1 MESPDRTK
9 AAPSGSSEIRS
20 AFLRFFEERGHTIVP
35 SSSLVPAGDPTLLFT
50 NAGMVQFKD
59 VFLGLE
65 KRSYT
70 RAATSQ
76 KCVRAGGKHNDLD
89 NVGFTRRHHT
99 FFEMLG
105 NFSFGDYFKEEA
117 MKYAWEFLTEV
128 LDIPPDR
135 LWVTVFREDD
145 EAEKLWRKI
154 SGIPPSRIIKMGEK
168 DNFWAMGDTG
178 PCGPCSELILDRGEN
193 LACGPSCGIGSCD
206 CDRWL
211 ELWNLVFMQYSRDS
225 EGNLSPLPRP
235 SIDTGMGLERIASVM
250 QGADSNFDTDLFV
263 PIIQKVEE
271 ISGKAAGE
279 DEPVFPYRVIA
290 DHVRACSFLVA
301 DGVVPSNEGRGY
313 VMRRILRRAVRFG
326 RALGITRPFTA
337 ELVSVVGRIMQ
348 DAYPEIL
355 ARGDEIGY
363 VLEAEEIRFTETL
376 EAGSARARE
385 FIEEAKARGE
395 KVLGGEKAFVLYDT
409 FGFPIDLT
417 RDMAREAGMT
427 VDEKGFE
434 NALERQR
441 ERARSSRKAEME
453 EMERISDLLKDVP
466 PTRFCGYSSL
476 EAEVKI
482 LAVLRNGERV
492 RKLSSGEEGV
502 VVFDVSPFYAT
513 AGGQAADQGTLVLPS
528 SPGEEPRLAGVVMDV
543 RKSPSGIYLHTARV
557 SVEALAEGQTLRACV
572 DEERRRGLE
581 THHTATHLLHAA
593 LRKVLGPGALQSGS
607 LVLPSRLRFDFA
619 HGRAVTPEQR
629 REIEKMVNGWVRSDL
644 PVTKEEMKLEE
655 ARAKGAL
662 ALFGEKYGEMV
673 RVVEV
678 PGVSRELCGGTHLE
692 RTGQIGF
699 FKIVSEG
706 AVGAGLRRV
715 EAVAG
720 KAYEDYALE
729 VEDILK
735 GLGERLEVPR
745 AEILSRVDSLLAE
758 VRDLKQQTRKGR
770 TETSGIVAEIV
781 RNSLEVPGAGN
792 KKIAA
797 YRLDNMAPDEM
808 RSLGDDLRE
817 AGISVVILGSGGGD
831 KAHLLVMVREDD
843 SRAGVDART
852 IVRAGAAVLGGG
864 GGGRADLAQA
874 GGKSVERLDEAIA
887 QCARKARD
895 LLEQS
900 LQSNLNRR

>member
-1 MESPDRTK
+1 MKLPNTIESGPTR
-9 AAPSGSSEIRS
+9 SSEIRS
-20 AFLRFFEERGHTIVP
+20 AFLRFFEERGHTVVP

-59 VFLGLE
+59 VFLGIE
-65 KRSYT
+65 KRSYA
-70 RAATSQ
+70 RAVTSQ

-117 MKYAWEFLTEV
+117 MKYAWEFLTGV
-128 LDIPPDR
+128 LELPQNR

-145 EAEKLWRKI
+145 EAERLWRKVAGLP
-154 SGIPPSRIIKMGEK
+154 SSRIVKMGEK

-178 PCGPCSELILDRGEN
+178 PCGPCSELILDRGED
-193 LACGPSCGIGSCD
+193 LACGSSCGIGSCD

-211 ELWNLVFMQYSRDS
+211 ELWNLVFMQYSRDAQ
-225 EGNLSPLPRP
+225 GNLTPLPRP
-235 SIDTGMGLERIASVM
+235 SIDTGMGLERITSVM
-250 QGADSNFDTDLFV
+250 QGADSNFDTDLFI
-263 PIIQKVEE
+263 PIIRKVEE
-271 ISGKAAGE
+271 ISGKKAGE

-290 DHVRACSFLVA
+290 DHVRACSFLA
-301 DGVVPSNEGRGY
+301 SDGVTPSNEGRGY

-326 RALGITRPFTA
+326 RALGISQPFTA
-337 ELVSVVGRIMQ
+337 GLVSVVGQIMQ

-355 ARGDEIGY
+355 ARGEEIGQI
-363 VLEAEEIRFTETL
+363 LETEEVRFMETL

-395 KVLGGEKAFVLYDT
+395 KVLSGERAFVLYDT

-434 NALERQR
+434 DALERQR
-441 ERARSSRKAEME
+441 ERARASRKAEIE
-453 EMERISDLLKDVP
+453 EMERLAELLKDVP
-466 PTRFCGYSSL
+466 ATRFCGYSRL
-476 EAEVKI
+476 EADVKI
-482 LAVLRNGERV
+482 LAMLKDGERV
-492 RKLSSGEEGV
+492 RKLGADEEGV
-502 VVFDVSPFYAT
+502 LVFDVSPFYAT
-513 AGGQAADQGTLVLPS
+513 AGGQVADQGILTLPA
-528 SPGEEPRLAGVVMDV
+528 SPGEEPRLAGVVTGV
-543 RKSPSGIYLHTARV
+543 RKSPLGAYLHTVKA
-557 SVEALAEGQTLRACV
+557 SGETLMEGQTLKARV

-619 HGRAVTPEQR
+619 HGRALTPEER
-629 REIEKMVNGWVRSDL
+629 REIEKTVNSWVRSDL
-644 PVTKEEMKLEE
+644 PVMTEEMKLED
-655 ARAKGAL
+655 ARAKGAV
-662 ALFGEKYGEMV
+662 ALFGEKYGEVV

-678 PGVSRELCGGTHLE
+678 PGVSCELCGGTHLK
-692 RTGQIGF
+692 RTGEIGF
-699 FKIVSEG
+699 FKILSEG
-706 AVGAGLRRV
+706 AVGAGLRRI

-729 VEDILK
+729 IEDILK
-735 GLGERLEVPR
+735 GLAERLEVPR
-745 AEILSRVDSLLAE
+745 TEILSRIDSLMAE
-758 VRDLKQQTRKGR
+758 MAHLREESRKPRSRGS
-770 TETSGIVAEIV
+770 EIIAEIL
-781 RNSLEVPGAGN
+781 RNLVEVPGTGN

-808 RSLGDDLRE
+808 RTLGDDLRE
-817 AGISVVILGSGGGD
+817 KGASVIILGSRSLD
-831 KAHLLVMVREDD
+831 KAHLLVMVREED
-843 SRAGVDART
+843 SRAGVDARS
-852 IVRAGAAVLGGG
+852 IVRAGATVLGGS

-887 QCARKARD
+887 QCVKKARELVETVSGNGRD
-895 LLEQS
+895 G
-900 LQSNLNRR
+900 